1 MVGGEVPT
9 IWVAMERVD
18 AENGCLRYVPGTHT
32 QPLRTH
38 VLSELRGFSQMVES
52 WTEEDEAAAI
62 PVVSP
67 PFAPLPR
74 RCGICRG

>member
-1 MVGGEVPT
+1 MPT

-18 AENGCLRYVPGTHT
+18 AENGCLHYVPGTHT

-38 VLSELRGFSQMVES
+38 VLSELRGFSQMVDS

-62 PVVSP
+62 PVVSR
-67 PFAPLPR
+67 APRPLLR
-74 RCGICRG
+74 RCGVCRG